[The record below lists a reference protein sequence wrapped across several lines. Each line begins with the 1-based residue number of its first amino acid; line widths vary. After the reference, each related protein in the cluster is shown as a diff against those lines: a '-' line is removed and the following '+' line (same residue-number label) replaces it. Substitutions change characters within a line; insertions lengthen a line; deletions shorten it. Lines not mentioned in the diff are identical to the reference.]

1 MEKFK
6 KLIAKE
12 PSKWLESAKR
22 RKLENDKLSKL
33 DLDFNKKFNPYTLHL
48 TIKKKFFDMILAEIK
63 LEEYREIKDHWC
75 KKFCSKEWYKYEVEV
90 LHNVIKLF
98 PETITFTNGYNPK
111 SPRLVIECKG
121 ITVGKAVPE
130 WSDNWPG
137 DVFVIKLG
145 KILSTKNVKK

>member
-1 MEKFK
+1 M
-6 KLIAKE
+6 
-12 PSKWLESAKR
+12 R
-22 RKLENDKLSKL
+22 D
-33 DLDFNKKFNPYTLHL
+33 FNPYTLYL
-48 TIKKKFFDMILAEIK
+48 PLKKKYFDMILAGIK

-75 KKFCSKEWYKYEVEV
+75 NIFCGKEWYKYEIGV
-90 LHNVIKLF
+90 LDQAIKLF

-130 WSDNWPG
+130 WSDNWLG

-145 KILSTKNVKK
+145 KIISTKNT